1 VDLCITSA
9 AKGGTGKTTFAE
21 ILAYVWRKAFGISA
35 GVVKPFSRGDFEV
48 RIVDFPAFQLTDKL
62 YIKRLIECDGVV
74 YVVDEDLETL
84 NAVETLHVAL
94 RDRVFGVVLNKVV
107 KKPGKEFL
115 RAYGRLGK
123 VYVVHFDERLAVH
136 RSIGVPPYR
145 VRSIATLEMAK
156 AAVGLKRFVSS
167 GSAGLRGL

>member
-1 VDLCITSA
+1 VDVCITSA

-62 YIKRLIECDGVV
+62 YIKRLIKCDGVV

-84 NAVETLHVAL
+84 NAVETLHAAL
-94 RDRVFGVVLNKVV
+94 RDNVFGVVLNKVV

-123 VYVVHFDERLAVH
+123 VYVIHFDEQIAVH

-167 GSAGLRGL
+167 GSTGLRGL

>member
-1 VDLCITSA
+1 VDICVTSG

-48 RIVDFPAFQLTDKL
+48 RIVDFPAFQLTDRL

-94 RDRVFGVVLNKVV
+94 KDKVFGVVLNKVV

-123 VYVVHFDERLAVH
+123 VYAVHFDEQMAVH

-167 GSAGLRGL
+167 GPAGLRGL

>member
-1 VDLCITSA
+1 M
-9 AKGGTGKTTFAE
+9 
-21 ILAYVWRKAFGISA
+21 
-35 GVVKPFSRGDFEV
+35 

-62 YIKRLIECDGVV
+62 YIKRLIECDRVV
-74 YVVDEDLETL
+74 YVVDEDPETL

-123 VYVVHFDERLAVH
+123 VYVVHFDERMAVH

-167 GSAGLRGL
+167 GSADLRGL

>member
-1 VDLCITSA
+1 MDVCITSA

-35 GVVKPFSRGDFEV
+35 GVAKPFSRGDFEV

-74 YVVDEDLETL
+74 YVVDEDPETL

-94 RDRVFGVVLNKVV
+94 RDKVFGVVLNKVV

-115 RAYGRLGK
+115 RAYG
-123 VYVVHFDERLAVH
+123 
-136 RSIGVPPYR
+136 
-145 VRSIATLEMAK
+145 IA
-156 AAVGLKRFVSS
+156 
-167 GSAGLRGL
+167 SACRCIDM

>member
-1 VDLCITSA
+1 VDVCITSA

-35 GVVKPFSRGDFEV
+35 GVAKPFSRGDFEAQ
-48 RIVDFPAFQLTDKL
+48 IVDFPAFQLTDKL

-74 YVVDEDLETL
+74 YVVDEDPETL

-94 RDRVFGVVLNKVV
+94 RDKVFGVVLNKVV

-123 VYVVHFDERLAVH
+123 VYVVHFDERMAVH

-167 GSAGLRGL
+167 GPAGLRGL

>member
-35 GVVKPFSRGDFEV
+35 GAVKPFSRGDFEV

-94 RDRVFGVVLNKVV
+94 RDKVFGVVLNKVV

-115 RAYGRLGK
+115 KAYSRLGK
-123 VYVVHFDERLAVH
+123 VFVVHFDERMAVH